1 MLLPEK
7 NGALGRNRTHNLLIR
22 SQALYPVELLAHIN
36 GAQGRSRTGTDFKVR
51 RILSPVRLPISP
63 PGHSLMEVPT
73 GLEPMMT
80 ELQSVALPTWPRNHF
95 FILFRVS
102 YHAAPLL
109 YAIKNFF
116 AIVFYNFLQS
126 IFYGFK
132 ISYVYSSF
140 FDFIFLKKFYE
151 KTLIELLLFTFSI
164 RGCDFYFSP
173 IISHYLSCFSIIVKD
188 FIIFICSNW
197 IISINS
203 FKVILR

>member
-1 MLLPEK
+1 MVGKTGFEPATPWSQTRCTTKLCYFPFYFFFYS

-80 ELQSVALPTWPRNHF
+80 ELQSVALPTWPRNHSF
-95 FILFRVS
+95 VLLRVS

-109 YAIKNFF
+109 YVNFFYF
-116 AIVFYNFLQS
+116 AIVFYHFL
-126 IFYGFK
+126 
-132 ISYVYSSF
+132 
-140 FDFIFLKKFYE
+140 
-151 KTLIELLLFTFSI
+151 LI
-164 RGCDFYFSP
+164 
-173 IISHYLSCFSIIVKD
+173 CF
-188 FIIFICSNW
+188 
-197 IISINS
+197 
-203 FKVILR
+203 

>member
-1 MLLPEK
+1 MHYQAVLLPEK

-95 FILFRVS
+95 FILLRVS
-102 YHAAPLL
+102 YHAA
-109 YAIKNFF
+109 
-116 AIVFYNFLQS
+116 
-126 IFYGFK
+126 
-132 ISYVYSSF
+132 
-140 FDFIFLKKFYE
+140 
-151 KTLIELLLFTFSI
+151 
-164 RGCDFYFSP
+164 
-173 IISHYLSCFSIIVKD
+173 
-188 FIIFICSNW
+188 SNAK
-197 IISINS
+197 SE
-203 FKVILR
+203 

>member
-1 MLLPEK
+1 MNGRSERIRTFDPLVPNQVHYQAVLLPEK

-80 ELQSVALPTWPRNHF
+80 ELQSVALPTWPRNHSF
-95 FILFRVS
+95 VLLRVS

-109 YAIKNFF
+109 YVNFF
-116 AIVFYNFLQS
+116 Y
-126 IFYGFK
+126 
-132 ISYVYSSF
+132 
-140 FDFIFLKKFYE
+140 
-151 KTLIELLLFTFSI
+151 
-164 RGCDFYFSP
+164 
-173 IISHYLSCFSIIVKD
+173 
-188 FIIFICSNW
+188 
-197 IISINS
+197 
-203 FKVILR
+203 